1 MVKKMARK
9 DLHKHAV
16 WWHNMVSFII
26 FHQRS
31 VKRFLVRL
39 MIPPKGQMMMV
50 QQLQL
55 DLLQQ
60 LMMDHNASHVFLF
73 YGSIIPA
80 ERTKLITY
88 TMGQRR
94 EATATPVLK
103 IPTCKSGLSKRDVL
117 KPPFPLP

>member
-1 MVKKMARK
+1 
-9 DLHKHAV
+9 
-16 WWHNMVSFII
+16 MVSFII

-31 VKRFLVRL
+31 VKRFLARL

-73 YGSIIPA
+73 YGSIIPV
-80 ERTKLITY
+80 EPSKLITY
-88 TMGQRR
+88 TMGR
-94 EATATPVLK
+94 TA
-103 IPTCKSGLSKRDVL
+103 GWMQAQWERDGWIG
-117 KPPFPLP
+117 